1 MFLQYVHF
9 LLDNTPRIY
18 LNIFY
23 FANHG
28 TSGRNRWLREIGIF
42 YEYFL
47 NKGRGVQFSLQ
58 WFCRSIEGYFTNR
71 IICIFSIV
79 GSTFNTQQRLST
91 TCCLAVAG
99 NNAQNTCALCS
110 LLALG
115 SFTQHEV
122 CVNPLL
128 SCRALLSLVPSFL
141 DAPRQQ
147 GLRKMNAT
155 TGPQIVSAWNRFLF
169 QWHCLTW
176 ESFEKQMFVYICHEN
191 CFLQTKREGDISDF
205 YSLHSLKVPP
215 LGGAFDQTYV
225 LNYLRF
231 FWSSLA
237 QLPFAPFVL
246 SAT

>member
-1 MFLQYVHF
+1 MF
-9 LLDNTPRIY
+9 T
-18 LNIFY
+18 FY
-23 FANHG
+23 STFCAYIWTFCVDANHG
-28 TSGRNRWLREIGIF
+28 MGQVDETYGIL
-42 YEYFL
+42 L
-47 NKGRGVQFSLQ
+47 NVNTNGFVVVVK
-58 WFCRSIEGYFTNR
+58 GYFTNR
-71 IICIFSIV
+71 IICIISIV

-155 TGPQIVSAWNRFLF
+155 TACKLSRLETDFCFSDTAWLEYLLKNRCIWEVCIYLPSKLLFTNSGKEGGRQIWLLF
-169 QWHCLTW
+169 
-176 ESFEKQMFVYICHEN
+176 
-191 CFLQTKREGDISDF
+191 
-205 YSLHSLKVPP
+205 PP
-215 LGGAFDQTYV
+215 LFESTAAGRRIWP
-225 LNYLRF
+225 NLRLEY
-231 FWSSLA
+231 SSVPLIISIIGTVA
-237 QLPFAPFVL
+237 ICSFC
-246 SAT
+246 S

>member
-1 MFLQYVHF
+1 MQ
-9 LLDNTPRIY
+9 
-18 LNIFY
+18 
-23 FANHG
+23 
-28 TSGRNRWLREIGIF
+28 WL
-42 YEYFL
+42 
-47 NKGRGVQFSLQ
+47 
-58 WFCRSIEGYFTNR
+58 CRSIEGYFTNR

-155 TGPQIVSAWNRFLF
+155 TENLLKNRCLYISAMKTAFYKQRGRETY
-169 QWHCLTW
+169 LTFIP
-176 ESFEKQMFVYICHEN
+176 SI
-191 CFLQTKREGDISDF
+191 L
-205 YSLHSLKVPP
+205 
-215 LGGAFDQTYV
+215 
-225 LNYLRF
+225 
-231 FWSSLA
+231 
-237 QLPFAPFVL
+237 
-246 SAT
+246 